1 MQKDNNMIPIPG
13 GASALLFLFLD
24 IFLRE
29 ASLRWTLEVIIYLA
43 RGFKLPSKQTAMKDS
58 RIGST
63 GRTEP
68 FDFARVPKLWFFGTT

>member
-1 MQKDNNMIPIPG
+1 MQKDNNVIPIPG

-43 RGFKLPSKQTAMKDS
+43 RGFKLPYKQT
-58 RIGST
+58 
-63 GRTEP
+63 
-68 FDFARVPKLWFFGTT
+68 VPYPGL